1 MQRGFGRT
9 DCLSELIT
17 RSGREFIWILFW
29 NSKLLDGGRRKVF
42 FLPAPSFLT
51 SFYTLDF
58 QLFWYGVTSCYSAF
72 LEFLVCFCFALEIV
86 IPEHCLPSMPPSET
100 NCGMSYAGPPKF
112 LLLYSIIPVLFHH
125 KRWGGERE
133 LNKRKA
139 CSWETEV
146 WICKLMTNFPKYL
159 PTPN

>member
-1 MQRGFGRT
+1 MLALRLRFSFANCLFSVWGLKYVQRGFGRT

-17 RSGREFIWILFW
+17 QSGREFIWILFW

-125 KRWGGERE
+125 KRWGGGERTKWKE
-133 LNKRKA
+133 SL
-139 CSWETEV
+139 
-146 WICKLMTNFPKYL
+146 
-159 PTPN
+159 